1 MNQLLNVDQVSETLG
16 ISKNT
21 LYFYTQNKQ
30 IPFIK
35 VGRHL
40 RFKRRSLDKWL
51 RERSTKVENNLNT
64 RV

>member
-1 MNQLLNVDQVSETLG
+1 MSQLLNIDQVSEVLG

-21 LYFYTQNKQ
+21 LYFYTKNKK
-30 IPFIK
+30 IPCIK
-35 VGRHL
+35 MGRHL

>member
-51 RERSTKVENNLNT
+51 RERSTKVENN
-64 RV
+64 

>member
-1 MNQLLNVDQVSETLG
+1 MNQLLNVEQVSETLG